1 MVVHM
6 LLKLADCQ
14 QNFFPRSKLFVT
26 ITKASFEYDVLECT
40 RHGIAGT
47 LLLMFLLLDTG

>member
-1 MVVHM
+1 MVVDM

-26 ITKASFEYDVLECT
+26 ITKASFEYDVLIP
-40 RHGIAGT
+40 HGIAGT